1 MTDRT
6 NSNLA
11 ALLTPSPSRGVQ
23 FSQAVVL
30 TWDNETLHNTLEWR
44 GITITDIPIVEGI
57 NALVIRPGDVVGMLG
72 WAPENAKGVGSW
84 WILGKLSNPGEF
96 VADLNVTAKLFR
108 FVTENGDTLAFF
120 GKEGD
125 GDPMWGLYYGQ
136 SDEQWAIR
144 LVDANS
150 FVMSYRDGQDVF
162 RTSGVSGSQIFRIF
176 DQAGNELFSSNGA
189 TNGVGMAD
197 PWIPYPVFPTSD
209 AQLIGT
215 RLQPATTSA
224 AYVTLW
230 RGFVPVYHPRITY
243 GTTIVST
250 GTPGWQV
257 RLNPNGLGAVTV
269 AETGDP
275 GSGTVSV
282 PGFGTTFTP
291 GQQVEIIV
299 NGRNTG
305 GGTTWLGVDRMYGRQ
320 S

>member
-6 NSNLA
+6 NSDLA
-11 ALLTPSPSRGVQ
+11 ALLTPAPSRGVQ

-44 GITITDIPIVEGI
+44 GITLTDIPIVEGI

-150 FVMSYRDGQDVF
+150 FVMSYRNGQDVF

-197 PWIPYPVFPTSD
+197 PWIPYLVQPTTD
-209 AQLIGT
+209 AQQLGT
-215 RLQPATTSA
+215 TYLPATTSA
-224 AYVTLW
+224 AFQTIW
-230 RGFVPVYHPRITY
+230 RGYNPVYHPRIAY
-243 GTTIVST
+243 GIRILAT
-250 GTPGWQV
+250 GTAGWEI
-257 RLNPNGLGAVTV
+257 RLNPDGAGATTV
-269 AETGDP
+269 AS
-275 GSGTVSV
+275 GSGSAGGIVDV

-291 GQQVEIIV
+291 GREVEIIV
-299 NGRNTG
+299 NARNTG
-305 GGTTWLGVDRMYGRQ
+305 GGTTHIGVDRMYGRQ

>member
-6 NSNLA
+6 NSHLA
-11 ALLTPSPSRGVQ
+11 ALLTPAPSRGVQ
-23 FSQAVVL
+23 FSQGVVL
-30 TWDNETLHNTLEWR
+30 TWDNETLHNTIEWR
-44 GITITDIPIVEGI
+44 GITLTDIPIVEGI

-96 VADLNVTAKLFR
+96 VADLSVTAKLFK
-108 FVTENGDTLAFF
+108 FVTEQGDTLAFF

-125 GDPMWGLYYGQ
+125 GDPLWMLMYGQ

-150 FVMSYRDGQDVF
+150 FIMSYRDGQDVF
-162 RTSGVSGSQIFRIF
+162 RTSGVAGSQIFRMF

-189 TNGVGMAD
+189 TGGVGMAD

-230 RGFVPVYHPRITY
+230 RGFVPVYHPSITY

-250 GTPGWQV
+250 GTPGWQL
-257 RLNPNGLGAVTV
+257 RLNPNGTGAVTV

-275 GSGTVSV
+275 GSGTVNV